1 MANAFQNSL
10 TFAVRKLVPAG
21 ILLALGV
28 GTFLLLWF
36 SKKPA
41 ATVESGSQMQTVTV
55 TTTAHYDGPIYIEA
69 NGLVVP
75 HKEIIMAAEVA
86 GKIAKKNDS
95 CRSGHWVPA
104 GTELMSFDAR
114 DFEIT
119 ISRLKAE
126 LRQAET
132 QLNELLAE
140 IQNADALL
148 KLSQKTLNL
157 QQREYDRL
165 ERLRGNVSASEI
177 DKAGLNLNQ
186 AENAFLT
193 QKHQL
198 NLLTTRQARLDAGK
212 ELVELQL
219 EQAHLDLKRTRI
231 VAPSDGV
238 IVSEE
243 IEEGS
248 YVQPG
253 TQLLIFEDT
262 TRSEIEFNLT
272 VNELYWIML
281 DKKSLGLPDES
292 EDGSYFRLPRI
303 DNVEIEFGV
312 DGLDITWSGHLDGFA
327 KHGVNE
333 QTRNVPCRV
342 IVDQP
347 HAGKGDND
355 FMKLSGGLKSL
366 RRGMFVR
373 VIIPVE
379 PSVPLI
385 RFPEQALSA
394 SNRVW
399 VVRNETLQG
408 FEVKVAGRLDEDQ
421 VGDHDAEFV
430 ANDSEYR
437 PSSSQI
443 KPNDRWV
450 IALNSETGV
459 RNGDR
464 VVDSPLTLPYDG
476 MRINVSTPEP
486 PPSPESAQNIG
497 LETPPAS

>member
-1 MANAFQNSL
+1 MANALQNSL

-21 ILLALGV
+21 ILLTLGV
-28 GTFLLLWF
+28 GAFLLLWF

-193 QKHQL
+193 QKPVSYTHL
-198 NLLTTRQARLDAGK
+198 R
-212 ELVELQL
+212 
-219 EQAHLDLKRTRI
+219 AH
-231 VAPSDGV
+231 
-238 IVSEE
+238 E
-243 IEEGS
+243 
-248 YVQPG
+248 
-253 TQLLIFEDT
+253 TQ
-262 TRSEIEFNLT
+262 
-272 VNELYWIML
+272 
-281 DKKSLGLPDES
+281 
-292 EDGSYFRLPRI
+292 
-303 DNVEIEFGV
+303 
-312 DGLDITWSGHLDGFA
+312 
-327 KHGVNE
+327 
-333 QTRNVPCRV
+333 
-342 IVDQP
+342 
-347 HAGKGDND
+347 
-355 FMKLSGGLKSL
+355 
-366 RRGMFVR
+366 
-373 VIIPVE
+373 
-379 PSVPLI
+379 
-385 RFPEQALSA
+385 
-394 SNRVW
+394 
-399 VVRNETLQG
+399 
-408 FEVKVAGRLDEDQ
+408 
-421 VGDHDAEFV
+421 
-430 ANDSEYR
+430 
-437 PSSSQI
+437 
-443 KPNDRWV
+443 
-450 IALNSETGV
+450 
-459 RNGDR
+459 
-464 VVDSPLTLPYDG
+464 
-476 MRINVSTPEP
+476 
-486 PPSPESAQNIG
+486 
-497 LETPPAS
+497 